1 MQPLLK
7 SLAFALSSVGLFTV
21 NLSFTLPA
29 KAALPCENRSIIY
42 HQNGSVKRCTIFNK
56 VNISVGSFAFL
67 CEQGHSISFDE
78 KAKFESCVI
87 SAPLKIKRGNAIEI
101 CPKKS
106 RVSVYIDSKNQSNNQ
121 LNCGG

>member
-7 SLAFALSSVGLFTV
+7 SLAFAVSSVGLFTV
-21 NLSFTLPA
+21 NLSFTLPV

-42 HQNGSVKRCTIFNK
+42 HQNGSVESCTIFNK
-56 VNISVGSFAFL
+56 VNINVGIFAFL

-78 KAKFESCVI
+78 KANFESCVL
-87 SAPLKIKRGNAIEI
+87 SDSLKIKRGNAIEI
-101 CPKKS
+101 CPAKS
-106 RVSVYIDSKNQSNNQ
+106 RVYVSIDSKNQSNNQ